1 MHPCHTTKSFEKHM
15 GGVPE
20 MQGLWSEG
28 KLHELIPS
36 SLSEKSTT
44 KILLFLFLDIQYYL
58 PELLLSPSYPT
69 LAQFL
74 LPPRKSIFRWV
85 KLSPSDTATAVT
97 LSGTDNSLRSKI
109 SDPRVFFA
117 VLKGLCIS
125 RSRQFASTSLQ
136 SWTGP
141 VKKFIHLRSS
151 PIDS

>member
-1 MHPCHTTKSFEKHM
+1 M

-74 LPPRKSIFRWV
+74 LPPRKSIFR
-85 KLSPSDTATAVT
+85 
-97 LSGTDNSLRSKI
+97 
-109 SDPRVFFA
+109 
-117 VLKGLCIS
+117 
-125 RSRQFASTSLQ
+125 
-136 SWTGP
+136 
-141 VKKFIHLRSS
+141 
-151 PIDS
+151 